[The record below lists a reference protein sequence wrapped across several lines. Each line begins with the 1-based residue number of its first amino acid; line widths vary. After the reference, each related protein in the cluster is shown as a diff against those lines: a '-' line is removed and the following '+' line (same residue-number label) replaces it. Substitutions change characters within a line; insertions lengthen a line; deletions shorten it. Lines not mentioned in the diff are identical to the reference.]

1 MNSTGIC
8 SRSRVRPWII
18 SRVLIAHTCFGRNG
32 GLAPVSLPLFQ
43 GVRVRAVK
51 RQLSLSVMILLL
63 GYWAEEHAVPA
74 AVDVRN
80 HVSFQ
85 TVAIVR
91 PKPDR
96 IGSVAN
102 DPQRTSPL
110 LSGCKMPVERN

>member
-1 MNSTGIC
+1 
-8 SRSRVRPWII
+8 
-18 SRVLIAHTCFGRNG
+18 
-32 GLAPVSLPLFQ
+32 
-43 GVRVRAVK
+43 
-51 RQLSLSVMILLL
+51 MILLL

-74 AVDVRN
+74 AVDVQD

-102 DPQRTSPL
+102 DPEPTSP
-110 LSGCKMPVERN
+110 VEDFCIAQ